1 MTLDRALDLV
11 AVTVSIQTYD
21 IATRERG
28 WTADQTEQWWIATL
42 SSAILA

>member
-1 MTLDRALDLV
+1 MDRALDIF

-28 WTADQTEQWWIATL
+28 WTAGQTEAWWVATL
-42 SSAILA
+42 AELLFR